1 VIDQCLVDGMFGGAA
16 RGISDERGNGGEL
29 YISDTTV
36 RNIGTTGIFISP
48 LVGAGAGL
56 TIDASIDN
64 VRVQN
69 GNYDNAHAMVSRSI
83 FSGSTTGGIYAESSL
98 AASQVNVGT
107 SVTSNNGTGITN
119 AGGVNTLIVISNTE
133 IAFNATHFSGA
144 VQSFGNSRIV
154 GSGAI

>member
-1 VIDQCLVDGMFGGAA
+1 MPRSITSVCKTAITSCGYEQRARDGF
-16 RGISDERGNGGEL
+16 
-29 YISDTTV
+29 
-36 RNIGTTGIFISP
+36 
-48 LVGAGAGL
+48 
-56 TIDASIDN
+56 
-64 VRVQN
+64 
-69 GNYDNAHAMVSRSI
+69 RSI

-107 SVTSNNGTGITN
+107 SVTSNNGTGIIN